1 MSDYITGLRADLVDA
16 AARHGRRRRVRRVP
30 ASLNPRTW
38 RPATALGVAAVAASV
53 VAIVIAVS
61 ALAPPQPHPGRLQ
74 IVAELRLDGLPMD
87 AVLARGSLWVADLS
101 GDVIRVDPA
110 TRRVVARIPVAGD
123 PRAITAGE
131 GGVWV
136 ASTNEDAD
144 GSLLS
149 RIDPRTGQVVER
161 IPVDGYVTTI
171 ANGAGGIWLV
181 DLHRPR
187 LDRIDPAS
195 HALTARIP
203 FPRAAAV
210 TAAGNTLWALGDEG
224 TVVAVE
230 GDLGRIVQRLRGV
243 AFTQEPR
250 VLNALAADAD
260 EAWVAS
266 DKTGAVLQIRAGRV
280 VRQIAVGA
288 APGPVAYTDGTLW
301 VASGDDAQRR
311 YRLSRIDP
319 ARGNITG
326 TIELGNHLPRAL
338 IPAGTGLWVIATD
351 GTALLVQP

>member
-16 AARHGRRRRVRRVP
+16 AARHGHRRRRRRVP
-30 ASLNPRTW
+30 ASLNPRAW

-53 VAIVIAVS
+53 VAVVIAVS

-74 IVAELRLDGLPMD
+74 IVAELRLDGQPMD
-87 AVLARGSLWVADLS
+87 AVSAGGSLWVADFS
-101 GDVIRVDPA
+101 GKVIRVDPA
-110 TRRVVARIPVAGD
+110 GRRVVARIPVGGN

-136 ASTNEDAD
+136 ASTNDDTD
-144 GSLLS
+144 GSTLI
-149 RIDPRTGQVVER
+149 RIDPRTARVVER
-161 IPVDGYVTTI
+161 IPVDGYVATI
-171 ANGAGGIWLV
+171 ANGAGGVWVV

-187 LDRIDPAS
+187 LDRIDPVS

-203 FPRAAAV
+203 FPRAGAL
-210 TAAGNTLWALGDEG
+210 TAAGNTLWARGDDG
-224 TVVAVE
+224 TVVAVD
-230 GDLGRIVQRLRGV
+230 GDLGRIVQRLRDV
-243 AFTQEPR
+243 AFSSEAG

-266 DKTGAVLQIRAGRV
+266 YNTGAVLQIRAGQV
-280 VRQIAVGA
+280 VRRIAVGPA
-288 APGPVAYTDGTLW
+288 TGPVAVTDDTLW
-301 VASGDDAQRR
+301 VASGDDARRR

-319 ARGNITG
+319 DQGNITG
-326 TIELGNHLPRAL
+326 TIELGNHLPKAL
-338 IPAGTGLWVIATD
+338 IPAGPGLWVIATD